1 MFIRLKEGGGIE
13 RFVILR
19 LPTQDN
25 GIFKKI
31 KQLSKQHPELQVLEM
46 EALPALTFQALE
58 IDVSR
63 RRVFY
68 GRQEVTLTPK
78 EYALLFLLAANAG
91 KVLTYQKLYEAV
103 WSDDSLG
110 NEINAVSCHI
120 YGLRKKFRRISP
132 KPSFT
137 IRCVREV
144 GFRFEDAEE
153 K

>member
-13 RFVILR
+13 RFAILR

-46 EALPALTFQALE
+46 DALPVLTIRALE

-78 EYALLFLLAANAG
+78 EYALLFLLVANAG

-103 WSDDSLG
+103 WPDDSLG

-120 YGLRKKFRRISP
+120 YGLRKNSIGYPQNCLLQSAVCGR
-132 KPSFT
+132 
-137 IRCVREV
+137 
-144 GFRFEDAEE
+144 
-153 K
+153 

>member
-1 MFIRLKEGGGIE
+1 MEH
-13 RFVILR
+13 FVILR

-78 EYALLFLLAANAG
+78 EYALLFLLVANAG

>member
-1 MFIRLKEGGGIE
+1 M
-13 RFVILR
+13 ILR

-46 EALPALTFQALE
+46 DALPVLTIRALE

-78 EYALLFLLAANAG
+78 EYALLFLLVANAG

-103 WSDDSLG
+103 WPDDSLG

>member
-1 MFIRLKEGGGIE
+1 MEH
-13 RFVILR
+13 FVILR

-31 KQLSKQHPELQVLEM
+31 NQLSKQHPELQVLEM

>member
-1 MFIRLKEGGGIE
+1 MEH
-13 RFVILR
+13 FVILR

-78 EYALLFLLAANAG
+78 EYAPALPAG
-91 KVLTYQKLYEAV
+91 GKRGKGIDLSEA
-103 WSDDSLG
+103 LRG
-110 NEINAVSCHI
+110 
-120 YGLRKKFRRISP
+120 GL
-132 KPSFT
+132 
-137 IRCVREV
+137 V
-144 GFRFEDAEE
+144 
-153 K
+153 

>member
-46 EALPALTFQALE
+46 DALPVLTIRALE

-78 EYALLFLLAANAG
+78 EYALLFLLVANAG

>member
-46 EALPALTFQALE
+46 DALPVLTIRALE

-78 EYALLFLLAANAG
+78 EYALLFLLVANSG

-103 WSDDSLG
+103 WPDDSLG

-120 YGLRKKFRRISP
+120 YGLRKKFGNKHHINELA
-132 KPSFT
+132 KY
-137 IRCVREV
+137 
-144 GFRFEDAEE
+144 
-153 K
+153 

>member
-1 MFIRLKEGGGIE
+1 MEH
-13 RFVILR
+13 FVILR

-46 EALPALTFQALE
+46 DALPVLTIRALE

-78 EYALLFLLAANAG
+78 EYALLFLLVANAG